1 MSNKKQVFEDV
12 HWLMDALQGIDV
24 GLVVM
29 DQNFNIQVWNRFM
42 QNHSAKTPSEVMGQ
56 NIFEL
61 FPELPES
68 WFKRKVQSVFVL
80 RNTAF
85 TTWEQRP
92 YLFRFKHYRPI
103 TGTSE
108 HMYQNSTIMPLM
120 NSHGEVEQIC
130 LVIYDVTDTA
140 VSKLAL
146 QDANQALER
155 LSQTDALT
163 GLYNRGHWE
172 KNLQQEFNRFTRYK
186 NATSLIMFDIDHF
199 KRVND
204 EYGHPTGDAV
214 IRETAEEVLRQVRD
228 LDIAGRYGGEEFGI
242 ILTETD
248 ADGAVKLAERLRA
261 SIEQLVVEHED
272 YRVRFTISLGVVELN
287 ESYGNYKAW
296 LEKTDQALYESKK
309 QGRNTVTLL

>member
-29 DQNFNIQVWNRFM
+29 DRNYDIQVWNRFM
-42 QNHSAKTPSEVMGQ
+42 QNHSAMMPNDVMGK
-56 NIFEL
+56 NLFEL
-61 FPELPES
+61 FPELPEN
-68 WFKRKVQSVFVL
+68 WFKQKAQSVFVL
-80 RNTAF
+80 RNAAF

-103 TGTSE
+103 TGTAE
-108 HMYQNSTIMPLM
+108 YMYQNSTIIPLM
-120 NSHGEVEQIC
+120 NTHGDVEQIC
-130 LVIYDVTDTA
+130 LVVYDVTDTA

-146 QDANQALER
+146 QDANQELER

-172 KNLQQEFNRFTRYK
+172 KVLQHEFHRYQRYK
-186 NATSLIMFDIDHF
+186 TSCSLIMFDIDHF

-204 EYGHPTGDAV
+204 EYGHPTGDEV
-214 IRETAEEVLRQVRD
+214 IRQTAAEVLHQVRD
-228 LDIAGRYGGEEFGI
+228 MDIAGRYGGEEFGI
-242 ILTETD
+242 ILTDTD
-248 ADGAVKLAERLRA
+248 GEGAVKMAERLREA
-261 SIEQLVVEHED
+261 IEARLVEHEE
-272 YRVRFTISLGVVELN
+272 YKVRFTISLGVVELN
-287 ESYGNYKAW
+287 EQFSDYSAW

-309 QGRNTVTLL
+309 NGRNTVTRL